1 MSLVGT
7 AGKNFLVRSRKSQE
21 GAEPEGH
28 VLLLGCGGSSG
39 QAQDGAAGCSCVATV
54 PKYS

>member
-1 MSLVGT
+1 MVGT

-28 VLLLGCGGSSG
+28 MLLLGRGGSSG
-39 QAQDGAAGCSCVATV
+39 QAQDGAAGCPCVATV
-54 PKYS
+54 PRYS